1 MRYILKVPHP
11 SLGGEVELFL
21 SSDEY
26 DSTGILTKGR
36 VACFRQWF
44 QAEPIQ
50 KSSSNSHH
58 SGATVLE

>member
-21 SSDEY
+21 SSDGY

-36 VACFRQWF
+36 MAYFSKWF
-44 QAEPIQ
+44 EAEPIQ
-50 KSSSNSHH
+50 KSYLNSHH